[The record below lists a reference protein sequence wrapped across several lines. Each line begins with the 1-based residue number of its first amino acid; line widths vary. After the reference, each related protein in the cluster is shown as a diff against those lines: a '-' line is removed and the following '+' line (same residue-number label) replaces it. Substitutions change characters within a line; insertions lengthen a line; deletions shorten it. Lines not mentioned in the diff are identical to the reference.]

1 MPTLSAAAGPLFR
14 MERNQPLPVR
24 PTPDDESIGNFRAST
39 VFLENMMKR
48 IFLFA
53 ALLFSL
59 ASPAFAALQ
68 VDVTQ
73 ANVQPLP
80 IAIPDFLPGA
90 PSDAQAGANIAG
102 VVRADLERS
111 GLFKPIDPKAFVDH
125 ITNINTVP
133 AYANWRV
140 INAQGL
146 VTGQVTMQPD
156 GRLRVDFRWWD
167 VYGGS
172 QMLGLQYFTQPENW
186 RRIAHLVSDA
196 IYERITGEKGY
207 FDTRIVFI
215 SETGPAKARRKKLAV
230 MDEDGANP
238 IFLTKGDYMVL
249 TPRFNPTAQ
258 MIAYMSYIGGK
269 PRVYLFDLESGRQEV
284 LGNFPSMTFSPRF
297 SPDGNKVAMTLENG
311 GNSDVYVMDLRTRAM
326 TRLTTDPAIDT
337 SPSFSPDGRQI
348 PFESD
353 RGGSQQIYVMNA
365 DGSNQHRISF
375 GGGKNGTP
383 VWSPRGDMIAF
394 TKQDGGA
401 FHVGVM
407 HPDGSG
413 ERMVSNGWED
423 EGPTWAPNGRVL
435 MFTRTLQG
443 GHGSQICSIDI
454 TGRNERRVLTPG
466 DASDPAWSPLIQ

>member
-1 MPTLSAAAGPLFR
+1 MKKIALALAA
-14 MERNQPLPVR
+14 
-24 PTPDDESIGNFRAST
+24 
-39 VFLENMMKR
+39 
-48 IFLFA
+48 LFA
-53 ALLFSL
+53 LST
-59 ASPAFAALQ
+59 PAWATLQ
-68 VDVTQ
+68 VDVNQ
-73 ANVQPLP
+73 GNIQPLP
-80 IAIPDFLPGA
+80 IAIPDFIGDP
-90 PSDAQAGANIAG
+90 AGANIAK

-111 GLFKPIDPKAFVDH
+111 GLFKPLDQKSFIEQIK
-125 ITNINTVP
+125 NINTAP
-133 AYANWRV
+133 TFANWRV

-146 VTGQVTMQPD
+146 VTGQAQMQSD
-156 GRLRVDFRWWD
+156 GRLRVDFRLWD
-167 VYGGS
+167 IYGES

-215 SETGPAKARRKKLAV
+215 SEGGPAKARKKKLAV

-238 IFLTKGDYMVL
+238 IFLTRGDYLVL

-258 MIAYMSYIGGK
+258 MIAYMSYIAGK
-269 PRVYLFDLESGRQEV
+269 PRVYLFDLESGRQEM
-284 LGNFPSMTFSPRF
+284 LGNFPNMTFSPRF
-297 SPDGNKVAMTLENG
+297 SPDGNKVAMTLETG
-311 GNSDVYVMDLRTRAM
+311 GNSDIYVMDLRTRGYK
-326 TRLTTDPAIDT
+326 RLTTDPAIDT

-348 PFESD
+348 CFESD

-375 GGGKNGTP
+375 GSGKNGTP

-394 TKQDGGA
+394 TKQGGG
-401 FHVGVM
+401 FHIGVM

-413 ERMVSNGWED
+413 ERIISNGWED

-443 GHGSQICSIDI
+443 GRGSQIWSVDV